1 MDRKATSLQDCLKV
15 FLHGACIQVYKL
27 LLVVLRLTTKYV
39 DLVQL
44 LCFDVFMQARLLVI
58 INSKLLLHMTYYIY
72 KRNRAGAS
80 FQLGWSFNKK
90 DLAAK
95 LEKYAFWKQ
104 NGYAVFYIE
113 RS

>member
-1 MDRKATSLQDCLKV
+1 
-15 FLHGACIQVYKL
+15 
-27 LLVVLRLTTKYV
+27 
-39 DLVQL
+39 
-44 LCFDVFMQARLLVI
+44 
-58 INSKLLLHMTYYIY
+58 MTYYIY
-72 KRNRAGAS
+72 KRNRSGAA

-104 NGYAVFYIE
+104 NGYTLFFIE

>member
-1 MDRKATSLQDCLKV
+1 MNPSE
-15 FLHGACIQVYKL
+15 L
-27 LLVVLRLTTKYV
+27 LAFIITNITT
-39 DLVQL
+39 
-44 LCFDVFMQARLLVI
+44 
-58 INSKLLLHMTYYIY
+58 MTYYIY

-95 LEKYAFWKQ
+95 LEKYAFWKK
-104 NGYAVFYIE
+104 NGYSVFYIE

>member
-1 MDRKATSLQDCLKV
+1 
-15 FLHGACIQVYKL
+15 
-27 LLVVLRLTTKYV
+27 
-39 DLVQL
+39 
-44 LCFDVFMQARLLVI
+44 
-58 INSKLLLHMTYYIY
+58 MTYYIY

-104 NGYAVFYIE
+104 NGYSVFFIE

>member
-1 MDRKATSLQDCLKV
+1 
-15 FLHGACIQVYKL
+15 
-27 LLVVLRLTTKYV
+27 
-39 DLVQL
+39 
-44 LCFDVFMQARLLVI
+44 MQASLLVI
-58 INSKLLLHMTYYIY
+58 INSKITTMTYYIY
-72 KRNRAGAS
+72 KRNRAGAA

>member
-1 MDRKATSLQDCLKV
+1 VHESK
-15 FLHGACIQVYKL
+15 
-27 LLVVLRLTTKYV
+27 
-39 DLVQL
+39 
-44 LCFDVFMQARLLVI
+44 ARLLALI
-58 INSKLLLHMTYYIY
+58 ITNITTMTYYIY
-72 KRNRAGAS
+72 KRNRSGAA

-104 NGYAVFYIE
+104 NGYTLFFIE